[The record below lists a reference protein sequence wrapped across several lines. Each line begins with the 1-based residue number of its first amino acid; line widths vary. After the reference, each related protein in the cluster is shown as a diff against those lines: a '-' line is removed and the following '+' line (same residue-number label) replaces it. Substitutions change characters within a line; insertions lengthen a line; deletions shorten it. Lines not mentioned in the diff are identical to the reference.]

1 MTIIEATLQA
11 ELALRVQA
19 LQAENERLSTELQI
33 AQAAADAAQKRM
45 RAMAQEP
52 SDAKATQC
60 PTCSDS
66 FPARSYGAGFLDAVG
81 QCENCAAGMP
91 MTTAGAVPR
100 LPKTAADVRAFIG
113 PHFSALD
120 WGQPADGEPHED
132 DRYAVSAHDLLS
144 AFRDWEEC
152 GAALDEQTTGEVNG

>member
-1 MTIIEATLQA
+1 
-11 ELALRVQA
+11 
-19 LQAENERLSTELQI
+19 
-33 AQAAADAAQKRM
+33 
-45 RAMAQEP
+45 MAQEP

-91 MTTAGAVPR
+91 MVPADAGETAHAWAVVNAKGQLINTSEVRELLAPTDECDQQYPEDAPHRVEPLYLGFALQWPR
-100 LPKTAADVRAFIG
+100 TPADVRAFIG

-152 GAALDEQTTGEVNG
+152 GAALIA